1 MEFIQNNWVELLLAL
16 ITLGSSWTALTAT
29 KKDDEILDIIKRVF
43 NAIVLGKNTCAK
55 DCKEKCKSK

>member
-55 DCKEKCKSK
+55 DCKEECKSK